1 MSRPIS
7 VRDLT
12 MQYSDTLALDNVSFS
27 MEKGEMLAILGP
39 SGCGKSTLLSL
50 IAGLRHATRGEIYLG
65 DQRIDGLPPQKRG
78 TGFLFQNY
86 ALFPHLTVRDNIGF
100 GLKIR
105 RVPKLQTRK
114 RVDELLDLIG
124 LREHQDK
131 YPRQLSGGQQQR
143 VALARALAPSPDV
156 LLLDEPL
163 SALDVKIRQRLRQE
177 LKALQREVGITT
189 IIVTHDQEEA
199 FELGDRVGVM
209 NEGKLEQLAPPDEIY
224 DRPRT
229 EFVAC
234 FVGQVNILSG
244 VAFGGKAYSC
254 SLEVPLPDSLNALP
268 NESPVRILIR
278 PENFSLEKEHPDAVS
293 KGAVRGTIRST
304 VFLGSVIRLE
314 VRLDNGQVITAV
326 MPKEQVHREGFNSGV
341 RVIVRARANQIVPAD
356 GKLRTCYTAV

>member
-1 MSRPIS
+1 MSRPITVKS
-7 VRDLT
+7 LT
-12 MQYSDTLALDNVSFS
+12 MQYPDTLALDNVSFS
-27 MEKGEMLAILGP
+27 IEKGEMLAILGP

-50 IAGLRHATRGEIYLG
+50 IAGLRRATHGEIYLG

-78 TGFLFQNY
+78 IGFLFQNY
-86 ALFPHLTVRDNIGF
+86 ALFPHMTVRENIGF

-105 RVPKLQTRK
+105 GASRFEIRRRVA
-114 RVDELLDLIG
+114 EMLDVVG
-124 LREHQDK
+124 LKEHQDK

-177 LKALQREVGITT
+177 LKSLQREFGITT

-244 VAFGGKAYSC
+244 VSFGGKAFSC
-254 SLEVPLPDSLNALP
+254 NLEVPLPEALSALP
-268 NESPVRILIR
+268 NESPVRILVR
-278 PENFSLEKEHPDAVS
+278 PENFSLTKEAPDSVA

-314 VRLDNGQVITAV
+314 VMLDNGQPITVV
-326 MPKEQVHREGFNSGV
+326 MPKEQVHREGFTSGV

-356 GKLRTCYTAV
+356 ARLRTCYSTL